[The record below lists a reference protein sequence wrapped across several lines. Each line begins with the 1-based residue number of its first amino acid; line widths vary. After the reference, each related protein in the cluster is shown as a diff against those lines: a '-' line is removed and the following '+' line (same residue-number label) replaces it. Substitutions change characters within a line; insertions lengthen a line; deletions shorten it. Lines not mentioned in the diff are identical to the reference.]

1 MGHATCPDNQFLRS
15 GRRKEKGEGGKKK
28 GGKDEEQRRDGR
40 RSEGEWKEEGV
51 KVKMD
56 QECKEE
62 EGRRDR
68 LVVGEGGKKRQTGG
82 RGRREEEI
90 DWW

>member
-1 MGHATCPDNQFLRS
+1 M
-15 GRRKEKGEGGKKK
+15 EGERKK
-28 GGKDEEQRRDGR
+28 GKEGRKKEGRMKSKDEM
-40 RSEGEWKEEGV
+40 EEGV

-68 LVVGEGGKKRQTGG
+68 LVVGEGGRKRQTGG

>member
-1 MGHATCPDNQFLRS
+1 MKS
-15 GRRKEKGEGGKKK
+15 
-28 GGKDEEQRRDGR
+28 KDEM
-40 RSEGEWKEEGV
+40 EEGV

-68 LVVGEGGKKRQTGG
+68 LVVGKGGRKRQTGG
-82 RGRREEEI
+82 RGRREEET